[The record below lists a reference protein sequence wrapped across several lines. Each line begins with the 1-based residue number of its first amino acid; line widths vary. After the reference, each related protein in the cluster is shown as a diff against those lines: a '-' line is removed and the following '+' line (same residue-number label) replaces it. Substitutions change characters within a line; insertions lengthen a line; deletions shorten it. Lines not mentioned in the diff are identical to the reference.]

1 MIGVAQRKEEPSD
14 EEAAKAAVLWGS
26 GPVHPTTAAY
36 RMMVDHIE
44 QDLLNSD
51 DRYTNPARRESDVKG
66 TKNDLSLERASWVR
80 GCSAATTRRDIP
92 ASQAT
97 RGSQRITRITSI
109 TQNPS
114 ITRKALPRVL

>member
-14 EEAAKAAVLWGS
+14 EAAVLWGS
-26 GPVHPTTAAY
+26 DPVHPTTAAY
-36 RMMVDHIE
+36 RIIVDHIE

-51 DRYTNPARRESDVKG
+51 ARYTNPARRESDAKQ
-66 TKNDLSLERASWVR
+66 TKNDLSLERASCVR

-109 TQNPS
+109 TRNPS